1 MLSESRESKC
11 YKEKKR
17 KNNAFIKCVVCDNK
31 KLKFVKEQQASRLLR
46 TLGIKI
52 PSNKIPS
59 VDPSLF

>member
-1 MLSESRESKC
+1 M
-11 YKEKKR
+11 
-17 KNNAFIKCVVCDNK
+17 CDNK

-52 PSNKIPS
+52 PSNKITS